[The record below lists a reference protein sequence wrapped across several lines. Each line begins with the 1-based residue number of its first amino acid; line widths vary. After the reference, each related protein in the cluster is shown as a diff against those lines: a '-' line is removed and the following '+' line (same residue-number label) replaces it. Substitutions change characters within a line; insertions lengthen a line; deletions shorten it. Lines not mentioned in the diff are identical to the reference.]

1 MPWQV
6 ELRGEARPPLCPR
19 ETRGGLQPL
28 DMPRRMHHIAGVTS
42 SARIV
47 RILELAT
54 ELSREEKEEVAAEL
68 LASLEPDDE
77 LVGEAW
83 NVAWRAELQRRIGD
97 PSPGV
102 AWEDARAQL
111 DARLTAVRAERS
123 GR

>member
-1 MPWQV
+1 
-6 ELRGEARPPLCPR
+6 
-19 ETRGGLQPL
+19 
-28 DMPRRMHHIAGVTS
+28 MHHIAGVTS

-77 LVGEAW
+77 LAAEAW
-83 NVAWRAELQRRIGD
+83 NVAWRDELQRRMAD

-102 AWEDARAQL
+102 AWEEARAQL
-111 DARLTAVRAERS
+111 DARLAAVRAERS